1 MQRLVFQ
8 YLTINYCNQHIL
20 YFCYYYTNPGQ
31 RQMLLMNSERFGLLL
46 AENVEGASVQVVVS
60 DNIGECL
67 SYPNNNSD

>member
-1 MQRLVFQ
+1 
-8 YLTINYCNQHIL
+8 
-20 YFCYYYTNPGQ
+20 
-31 RQMLLMNSERFGLLL
+31 MLLMNSERFGLLL